1 MVGLPRRR
9 GVLGRRRDDDEEE
22 DAVPF
27 GIAIDEALEESGRGT
42 SGIAKP
48 TDPPEP
54 EATVSGEFWLSADTE
69 GNSSELMF
77 DAIAATNRGSR
88 P

>member
-1 MVGLPRRR
+1 M
-9 GVLGRRRDDDEEE
+9 
-22 DAVPF
+22 
-27 GIAIDEALEESGRGT
+27 DEATDESGRGT

-48 TDPPEP
+48 TDPPDP
-54 EATVSGEFWLSADTE
+54 EVTVSGEFWLNAATE